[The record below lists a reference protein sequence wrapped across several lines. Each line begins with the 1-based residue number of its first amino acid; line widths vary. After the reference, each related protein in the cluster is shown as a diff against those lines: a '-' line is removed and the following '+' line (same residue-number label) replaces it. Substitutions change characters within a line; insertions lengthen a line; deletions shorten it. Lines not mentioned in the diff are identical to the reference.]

1 MNRRPTTVAVMMPA
15 DMGGAVARMLA
26 DKGLRVVTNLDGR
39 SARTRKLAAAAG
51 VEEITGDG
59 ELVAN
64 CDAILSIVAPSGAV
78 ALAERLAPAIR
89 AAGTAPL
96 YLDCNAI
103 APATARAVNDI
114 VTAAGA
120 RFVDAGIIGPPPRG
134 HPGETRFYVSGPAAV
149 EAAELLGVGIDMRP
163 VSDRIGDASA
173 VKMCYAALT
182 KGTTAV
188 MIQLL
193 VAAERLGV
201 LEPLAK
207 EFAISQAG
215 QLARMRQAVPESVPK
230 AFRWVAEME
239 EIGRTLADVGI
250 TPRSLQGAADIY
262 SAVAATAL
270 GNMRVEDWASEPR
283 GFDEVV
289 RRLAAE
295 IQ

>member
-26 DKGLRVVTNLDGR
+26 ATGVRVVTNLDGR

-51 VEEITGDG
+51 VADIPDDG
-59 ELVAN
+59 ELVAA

-134 HPGETRFYVSGPAAV
+134 HTGETRFYLSGPAAV
-149 EAAELLGVGIDMRP
+149 EAAELLGVGLDMRP
-163 VSDRIGDASA
+163 VSERIGDASA

-182 KGTTAV
+182 KGSTAV

-215 QLARMRQAVPESVPK
+215 QLARMRQAVPESIPK

-239 EIGRTLADVGI
+239 EIGRTFADVGI
-250 TPRSLQGAADIY
+250 TPRSLQGAAEMY
-262 SAVAATAL
+262 STVAATAL
-270 GNMRVEDWASEPR
+270 GNIRVEEWASEPR
-283 GFDEVV
+283 DFEEVV
-289 RRLAAE
+289 RQLAADIE
-295 IQ
+295 

>member
-26 DKGLRVVTNLDGR
+26 ATGVRVATNLDGR

-51 VEEITGDG
+51 VADIPDDG
-59 ELVAN
+59 ELVAA

-89 AAGTAPL
+89 AAGTTPL

-103 APATARAVNDI
+103 APSTTRAVSEI

-120 RFVDAGIIGPPPRG
+120 RFVDAGIIGPPPPG
-134 HPGETRFYVSGPAAV
+134 HPGGTRFYVSGPAAV
-149 EAAELLGVGIDMRP
+149 EAAELLGVGLDMHP
-163 VSDRIGDASA
+163 VSERIGDASA

-182 KGTTAV
+182 KGSTAV

-201 LEPLAK
+201 REPLAK

-215 QLARMRQAVPESVPK
+215 QLARMRHAVPESIPK

-239 EIGRTLADVGI
+239 EIGRTFADVGI

-262 SAVAATAL
+262 TAVAATAL
-270 GNMRVEDWASEPR
+270 GNIRVEDWASEPR

-289 RRLAAE
+289 PQLAEE
-295 IQ
+295 IE